1 MHGVDLYLARA
12 KGMQPPRVLPDLLR
26 LLRRPNLDSSRIARL
41 ISTDKVLTGNVLRLC
56 NSARFGSATPIVDM
70 NEAVTRVGFHEIY
83 RTVAAACGA
92 RLLGS
97 AQPAYGMEPGEL
109 WRHSFVAAT
118 AAQLAARQLRDDQNT
133 VFTATLLHDIGKVIL
148 APALEEV
155 AAKFEKARSVPVS
168 LVEAERKTL
177 GVGHDE
183 TGGRLLEKWTF
194 PPNLVSAVWFH
205 HVPKGAR
212 SEKRLASYVALGNL
226 VACLMGFTSGHLPL
240 AVRGPRE
247 IFAILGLTPESVSR
261 LIITTFEQ
269 LQTPDA
275 RASLAAAG
283 SSTQVIGEQHTT
295 EPPAPPPQT
304 LEKTEG

>member
-1 MHGVDLYLARA
+1 MHGVDLYLSRA
-12 KGMQPPRVLPDLLR
+12 KRLQPPRVLPDLLK

-41 ISTDKVLTGNVLRLC
+41 IAADPVLTANVLRIC
-56 NSARFGSATPIVDM
+56 NSARFGSATPIEDM
-70 NEAVTRVGFHEIY
+70 SEAVTRVGFHEIY

-97 AQPAYGMEPGEL
+97 AHGGYGMDQGDL

-118 AAQLAARQLRDDQNT
+118 AAQLAARQLRDDQNL
-133 VFTATLLHDIGKVIL
+133 VFTAALLHDIGKVVL

-155 AAKFEKARSVPVS
+155 GAKFEKARTVPVS
-168 LVEAERKTL
+168 LVEAERKLL

-183 TGGRLLEKWTF
+183 TGGRLLEKWNF
-194 PPNLVSAVWFH
+194 PPNIVSAVWFH

-226 VACLMGFTSGHLPL
+226 VACLMGYTSGHLPL

-247 IFAILGLTPESVSR
+247 IFAILGLTSENLPHFV
-261 LIITTFEQ
+261 LATFEQ
-269 LQTPDA
+269 LQTADA
-275 RASLAAAG
+275 RSALAAA
-283 SSTQVIGEQHTT
+283 
-295 EPPAPPPQT
+295 
-304 LEKTEG
+304 